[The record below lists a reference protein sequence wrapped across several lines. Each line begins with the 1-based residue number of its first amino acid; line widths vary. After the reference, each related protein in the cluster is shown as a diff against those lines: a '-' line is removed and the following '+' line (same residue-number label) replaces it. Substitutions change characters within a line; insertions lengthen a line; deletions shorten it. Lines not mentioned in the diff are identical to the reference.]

1 MRCLLPFLMAACGL
15 LLPGSGSPPLLTQTT
30 ATVRP
35 VATGITFT
43 QEVST
48 GAAPLIV
55 SILHIDRHAEG
66 VRLQVGQ
73 ALDVVSYAGAAQGR
87 EPMSHMAAR
96 TGAIAAINGDF
107 FPFNG
112 DPTSLEIRD
121 GELIS
126 EPIGYRVAFGLTHE
140 SALMQVLTSRGS
152 VVMKDNTEIAL
163 NGINHLPHE
172 GENVVLTSAY
182 APGAKPKQPTTIVTL
197 RHVALPFRVS
207 RNLTGTIESV
217 AEAAADQP
225 LPPCPN
231 DGILIVGAG
240 AASMPLAAHCA
251 IGDKINLRYDLLP
264 TAPLPANNGVR
275 DEAVMPVWQDVEQ
288 AVGGGPWLV
297 RDGNIFV
304 DGDTERFSP
313 TDFVNARHARSAIG
327 IAADGSLLLVAVDG
341 RKATSRG
348 VTLNEMA
355 AIMKRL
361 GAQQA
366 MNLDGGGSTAMIVS
380 GNVVNT
386 PSDGV
391 ERPVA
396 NGILVFAKGPSGAGP
411 SPGVS
416 APSAPSDS
424 AP

>member
-1 MRCLLPFLMAACGL
+1 VAAFGL
-15 LLPGSGSPPLLTQTT
+15 LLLGSGGPPPATQTS
-30 ATVRP
+30 ATVHA
-35 VATGITFT
+35 VAPGITFT

-48 GAAPLIV
+48 GAAPLLV
-55 SILHIDRHAEG
+55 YILRVDRHVDG

-73 ALDVVSYAGAAQGR
+73 ALDKVSYAGTAQGR
-87 EPMSHMAAR
+87 ETMSHMAAR

-126 EPIGYRVAFGLTHE
+126 EPIGYRVAFGLTHT
-140 SALMQVLTSRGS
+140 STVMQILTSRG
-152 VVMKDNTEIAL
+152 VVVPLDKSEIVL

-172 GENVVLTSAY
+172 GENVILTSAY
-182 APGAKPKQPTTIVTL
+182 ASGATPKQATTIVTL
-197 RHVALPFRVS
+197 RNVALPVHVS

-217 AEAAADQP
+217 VAAPANQP

-240 AASMPLAAHCA
+240 SAAGPLAAHCSL
-251 IGDKINLRYDLLP
+251 GDKLSLRYDLFPSGSLP
-264 TAPLPANNGVR
+264 HNNGGR
-275 DEAVMPVWQDVEQ
+275 DDAALPIWQDVDQ
-288 AVGGGPWLV
+288 AIGGGPWLV
-297 RDGNIFV
+297 HDGNVFV
-304 DGDTERFSP
+304 DGDAERFSP
-313 TDFVNARHARSAIG
+313 ADFVNARHARSAVG
-327 IAADGSLLLVAVDG
+327 IAADGSVLFVAVDG
-341 RKATSRG
+341 RKETSRG
-348 VTLNEMA
+348 VTLDEMA

-361 GAQQA
+361 GAQEA
-366 MNLDGGGSTAMIVS
+366 MNLDGGGSTAMVVS

-386 PSDGV
+386 PSDGA

-396 NGILVFAKGPSGAGP
+396 NGFLVFAKGPSGSTP
-411 SPGVS
+411 PPGVS
-416 APSAPSDS
+416 APSALSNS